1 MSKELINKTEK
12 PEYFQEL
19 IKTASGDHF
28 VKEEHWIDS
37 KEPGYGISLS
47 VNKTVIPLEY
57 KKKIQD
63 FKEENSLSELIK
75 HGFIEN
81 VTIEIYRIIGD
92 YLSINIKSKSINTSA
107 GISVLFEYITEECGN
122 LELQEIN
129 FIFKSGIMGKF
140 GVIYNDISIDTIC
153 GKEGWIETY
162 YKDFRKFRPEKKQ
175 EEVIRL
181 TGKEMTLEDFHAK
194 NPEYKLKYD
203 LHGIYYQ
210 AKRYKTTIEDAKQFY
225 LIKGLSLDDFK
236 DDFQFYSKEYQNQKL
251 IKGEM
256 LYITERFRKF
266 IIENVFKNKK

>member
-1 MSKELINKTEK
+1 MQVVKYIQKQYPATINEMKFTPSIGELKKDFESEVILRDEIMK
-12 PEYFQEL
+12 
-19 IKTASGDHF
+19 IAAS
-28 VKEEHWIDS
+28 
-37 KEPGYGISLS
+37 
-47 VNKTVIPLEY
+47 
-57 KKKIQD
+57 
-63 FKEENSLSELIK
+63 
-75 HGFIEN
+75 
-81 VTIEIYRIIGD
+81 
-92 YLSINIKSKSINTSA
+92 YLSLNIKSKSINSDT
-107 GISVLFEYITEECGN
+107 GLMLVVDFILEECSN
-122 LELQEIN
+122 LEIQEIN

>member
-129 FIFKSGIMGKF
+129 FIFKSGSMVLVNERLKSMSPLKTESTT
-140 GVIYNDISIDTIC
+140 NNA
-153 GKEGWIETY
+153 IE
-162 YKDFRKFRPEKKQ
+162 PA
-175 EEVIRL
+175 IIPML
-181 TGKEMTLEDFHAK
+181 A
-194 NPEYKLKYD
+194 
-203 LHGIYYQ
+203 I
-210 AKRYKTTIEDAKQFY
+210 QFMV
-225 LIKGLSLDDFK
+225 L
-236 DDFQFYSKEYQNQKL
+236 
-251 IKGEM
+251 M
-256 LYITERFRKF
+256 A
-266 IIENVFKNKK
+266 VFLLLLLR

>member
-1 MSKELINKTEK
+1 MQVVKYIQKQYPATINEMKFTPSIGELKKDFESEVILRDEIMK
-12 PEYFQEL
+12 
-19 IKTASGDHF
+19 IAAS
-28 VKEEHWIDS
+28 
-37 KEPGYGISLS
+37 
-47 VNKTVIPLEY
+47 
-57 KKKIQD
+57 
-63 FKEENSLSELIK
+63 
-75 HGFIEN
+75 
-81 VTIEIYRIIGD
+81 
-92 YLSINIKSKSINTSA
+92 YLSLNIKSKSINSDA
-107 GISVLFEYITEECGN
+107 GLIIVVDFILEECSN

-129 FIFKSGIMGKF
+129 FIFRSGVMGKF

-162 YKDFRKFRPEKKQ
+162 YKYFRKFRPEKKQ

-203 LHGIYYQ
+203 LHGIYDL

-266 IIENVFKNKK
+266 IVENVFKMFKDK

>member
-1 MSKELINKTEK
+1 MQVVKYIQKQYPATINEMKFTPSIGELKKDFESEVILRDEIMK
-12 PEYFQEL
+12 
-19 IKTASGDHF
+19 IAAS
-28 VKEEHWIDS
+28 
-37 KEPGYGISLS
+37 
-47 VNKTVIPLEY
+47 
-57 KKKIQD
+57 
-63 FKEENSLSELIK
+63 
-75 HGFIEN
+75 
-81 VTIEIYRIIGD
+81 
-92 YLSINIKSKSINTSA
+92 YLSLNIKSKSINSDT
-107 GISVLFEYITEECGN
+107 GLMLVVDFILEECSN
-122 LELQEIN
+122 LEIQEIN

-162 YKDFRKFRPEKKQ
+162 YKDFRKLRHEKKQ

-203 LHGIYYQ
+203 LHGIYDR

>member
-1 MSKELINKTEK
+1 MQVVKYIQKQYPATINEMKFTPSIGELKKDFESEVILRDEIMK
-12 PEYFQEL
+12 
-19 IKTASGDHF
+19 IAAS
-28 VKEEHWIDS
+28 
-37 KEPGYGISLS
+37 
-47 VNKTVIPLEY
+47 
-57 KKKIQD
+57 
-63 FKEENSLSELIK
+63 
-75 HGFIEN
+75 
-81 VTIEIYRIIGD
+81 
-92 YLSINIKSKSINTSA
+92 YLSLNIKSKSINSDT
-107 GISVLFEYITEECGN
+107 GLMLVVDFILEECSN
-122 LELQEIN
+122 LEIQEIN

-153 GKEGWIETY
+153 GKDGWIETY
-162 YKDFRKFRPEKKQ
+162 YKDFRKLRPEKKQ

-181 TGKEMTLEDFHAK
+181 TGKEMTIEDFHAK

-203 LHGIYYQ
+203 LHGIYDR

>member
-1 MSKELINKTEK
+1 MQVVKYIQKQYPATINEMKFTPSIGELKKDFESEVILRDEIMK
-12 PEYFQEL
+12 
-19 IKTASGDHF
+19 IAAS
-28 VKEEHWIDS
+28 
-37 KEPGYGISLS
+37 
-47 VNKTVIPLEY
+47 
-57 KKKIQD
+57 
-63 FKEENSLSELIK
+63 
-75 HGFIEN
+75 
-81 VTIEIYRIIGD
+81 
-92 YLSINIKSKSINTSA
+92 YLSLNIKSKSINSDT
-107 GISVLFEYITEECGN
+107 GLMLVVDFILEECSN
-122 LELQEIN
+122 LEIQEIN

-153 GKEGWIETY
+153 GKDGWIETY
-162 YKDFRKFRPEKKQ
+162 YKDFRKLRPEKKQ
-175 EEVIRL
+175 DEVIRL
-181 TGKEMTLEDFHAK
+181 TGKEMTIEDFHAK